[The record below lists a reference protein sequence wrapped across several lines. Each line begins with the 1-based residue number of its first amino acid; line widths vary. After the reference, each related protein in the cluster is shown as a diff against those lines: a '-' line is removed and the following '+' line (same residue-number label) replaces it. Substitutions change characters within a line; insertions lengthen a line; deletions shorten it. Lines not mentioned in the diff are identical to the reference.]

1 MIWGEEATRKQTQ
14 AGFLIAL
21 VYGAAPCNSSRTQII
36 GPYTQDLVA
45 NGGPK
50 LQRQL
55 GAQPKKIQHLFEH
68 ALHIAYP
75 CSHIILH

>member
-1 MIWGEEATRKQTQ
+1 MISGEEATRKQTQ

-21 VYGAAPCNSSRTQII
+21 VYGAAPCNSSRNQII

-55 GAQPKKIQHLFEH
+55 GAQPKKSNTYLSTLCTLLTLAVI
-68 ALHIAYP
+68 
-75 CSHIILH
+75 